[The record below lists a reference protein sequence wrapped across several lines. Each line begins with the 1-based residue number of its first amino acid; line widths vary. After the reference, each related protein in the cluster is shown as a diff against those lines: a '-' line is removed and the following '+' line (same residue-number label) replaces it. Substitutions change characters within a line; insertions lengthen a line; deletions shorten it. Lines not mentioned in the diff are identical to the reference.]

1 MINIK
6 AKRKIENYISLTLSF
21 LSATFGLFFLFWILG
36 DLFINGF
43 KYININLFIY
53 DPVPPGIEGGGL
65 KHAFLGHIIITFLG
79 TVIGTPIGIL
89 AGIYFAEY
97 GRSSRI
103 ARVARNIVDIMVS
116 NPSIVIGAVVYALL
130 VLPVGHF
137 MGLAGGIALAILMIP
152 VIVIT
157 TDEMLK
163 LVPQQTREAA
173 YALGAQP
180 WQVSFQIV
188 LKAAKVG
195 VLTGVILGVARISGE
210 TAPLLFTS
218 FNNNFTNLDPTK
230 PMASLTVTVFQYAMG
245 PYDEWHKQ
253 AWAASFLLTFFVL
266 MASITARY
274 IIQRKKHQ

>member
-1 MINIK
+1 MLDIRN
-6 AKRKIENYISLTLSF
+6 KRKLENYIFLSLSF
-21 LSATFGLFFLFWILG
+21 FSAMFGLFFLIWILG
-36 DLFINGF
+36 DLLINGF
-43 KYININLFIY
+43 RYINIDLFVH
-53 DPVPPGIEGGGL
+53 DPVPPGMEGGGL
-65 KHAFLGHIIITFLG
+65 KHAFIGHIIITFLG
-79 TVIGTPIGIL
+79 TLIGTPVGIL

-97 GRSSRI
+97 GRNSKI

-130 VLPVGHF
+130 VKPVGHF
-137 MGLAGGIALAILMIP
+137 MGIAGGVSLALLMIP

-157 TDEMLK
+157 TDEMMK

-218 FNNNFTNLDPTK
+218 FNNSFTAFDPTK

-245 PYDEWHKQ
+245 PYDEWHRQ
-253 AWAASFLLTFFVL
+253 AWAASFILTFGVL
-266 MASITARY
+266 ISSIAARY
-274 IIQRKKHQ
+274 LIQRRKHQ

>member
-1 MINIK
+1 MNVK
-6 AKRKIENYISLTLSF
+6 LKRKIENTIFLSLSF
-21 LSATFGLFFLFWILG
+21 LSASFGLIFLFWILG

-43 KYININLFIY
+43 KYINIDLFIK
-53 DPVPPGIEGGGL
+53 DPVPPGMEGGGL
-65 KHAFLGHIIITFLG
+65 KQAFIGHIIITVIG

-97 GRSSRI
+97 GRNSKI
-103 ARVARNIVDIMVS
+103 AKIGRNIVDIMVS

-130 VLPVGHF
+130 VKPVGHF
-137 MGLAGGIALAILMIP
+137 MGFAGGVALALLMIP

-157 TDEMLK
+157 TDEMMK
-163 LVPQQTREAA
+163 LIPKETREAA

-180 WQVSFQIV
+180 WQVNFQVV

-218 FNNNFTNLDPTK
+218 FNNSFTNLDPTK

-245 PYDEWHKQ
+245 PYDDWHRQ
-253 AWAASFLLTFFVL
+253 AWAASFILTFAVL
-266 MASITARY
+266 IASITARY
-274 IIQRKKHQ
+274 IIQRKKH

>member
-1 MINIK
+1 MNIK
-6 AKRKIENYISLTLSF
+6 LKRKVENYIFLGLSF
-21 LSATFGLFFLFWILG
+21 LSAGFGLFFLFWILG
-36 DLFINGF
+36 DLLLNGF
-43 KYININLFIY
+43 KYINIDLFTK
-53 DPVPPGIEGGGL
+53 DPVPPGMEGGGL
-65 KHAFLGHIIITFLG
+65 KHAFIGHIIITVLG

-97 GRSSRI
+97 GRNSKI
-103 ARVARNIVDIMVS
+103 AKIGRNVVDVMVS
-116 NPSIVIGAVVYALL
+116 NPSIVIGAVVYAIL
-130 VLPVGHF
+130 VKPVGHF
-137 MGLAGGIALAILMIP
+137 MGFAGGVALALLMIP

-157 TDEMLK
+157 TDEMMK

-180 WQVSFQIV
+180 WQVSFHIV

-218 FNNNFTNLDPTK
+218 FNNNFTTFDPTK

-245 PYDEWHKQ
+245 PYDDWHRQ
-253 AWAASFLLTFFVL
+253 AWAASFILTFGVL
-266 MASITARY
+266 LASITARY
-274 IIQRKKHQ
+274 IIQRKKY

>member
-6 AKRKIENYISLTLSF
+6 LKRKIENYISLTISF

-43 KYININLFIY
+43 KYINIDLFIH

-97 GRSSRI
+97 GRRSRI

-116 NPSIVIGAVVYALL
+116 NPSIVIGAVVYALI
-130 VLPVGHF
+130 VHPVGHF
-137 MGLAGGIALAILMIP
+137 MGFAGGVALAILMIP

-157 TDEMLK
+157 TDEMMK

-218 FNNNFTNLDPTK
+218 FNNNFTNLDPTN

-245 PYDEWHKQ
+245 PYDEWHRQ

-266 MASITARY
+266 LASITARY
-274 IIQRKKHQ
+274 LIQRKKH